1 MYFLKKYYKD
11 LCCCQ
16 LAHQMDIVY
25 YGEWEQS
32 NSLESEIFICL
43 FPIHK
48 EHLNISCP
56 DIICVIYFS
65 KGPVEIIFLLKEKNN
80 HLKQCLA

>member
-1 MYFLKKYYKD
+1 M
-11 LCCCQ
+11 Q

-25 YGEWEQS
+25 CEEWEQS
-32 NSLESEIFICL
+32 NSLESETCICL

-48 EHLNISCP
+48 EQLTISCP

-65 KGPVEIIFLLKEKNN
+65 KGQTEMLFLLKVK
-80 HLKQCLA
+80 